1 MGNAQHPPDAGPG
14 AAPDGA
20 TATGSA
26 ATTLARAGG
35 SPPTGSGALTRVRS
49 ALAGVRSRRVL
60 GWVLIVAWA
69 AWLVAVWVTQP
80 RLVPQDFAADEL
92 AQGNVTGYSLVTVDE
107 DGGRGGFSGPYR
119 LDVAKV
125 PEEDL
130 ADSLDGTYGGKP
142 VSLAYWVDG
151 PVARLRVVDPNG
163 LSSEVPAALV
173 QQLTAAGVP
182 QVAPSELWFH
192 PSGRVNNLGVL
203 LTVVCTLV
211 VILGPRPRRGT
222 RWFWFWLVGGPMSV
236 GIAIFAVAEL
246 VRPRYE
252 PEGTVHPR
260 GVAGR
265 WSGLAGFAL
274 GVVLALAGSA
284 VLILLTDL
292 SPIWFLRS

>member
-1 MGNAQHPPDAGPG
+1 MGNAQYPPDTGPG

-20 TATGSA
+20 TAPGSG

-35 SPPTGSGALTRVRS
+35 GPPTGSVALTRVRS

-60 GWVLIVAWA
+60 GWVLLVAWA

-92 AQGNVTGYSLVTVDE
+92 AQARVTGYSLVTVDE

-119 LDVAKV
+119 LDVAPV
-125 PEEDL
+125 TDEDL
-130 ADSLDGTYGGKP
+130 GESLDGTYGGTP
-142 VSLAYWVDG
+142 VSLAYWVDA

-163 LSSEVPAALV
+163 LSSEAPAALV
-173 QQLTAAGVP
+173 ERLTSAGVP

-192 PSGRVNNLGVL
+192 PSERVNNLGVL

>member
-1 MGNAQHPPDAGPG
+1 M
-14 AAPDGA
+14 
-20 TATGSA
+20 
-26 ATTLARAGG
+26 
-35 SPPTGSGALTRVRS
+35 
-49 ALAGVRSRRVL
+49 
-60 GWVLIVAWA
+60 
-69 AWLVAVWVTQP
+69 
-80 RLVPQDFAADEL
+80 
-92 AQGNVTGYSLVTVDE
+92 
-107 DGGRGGFSGPYR
+107 
-119 LDVAKV
+119 
-125 PEEDL
+125 
-130 ADSLDGTYGGKP
+130 
-142 VSLAYWVDG
+142 
-151 PVARLRVVDPNG
+151 VDPNG
-163 LSSEVPAALV
+163 LSSEAPAALV
-173 QQLTAAGVP
+173 EQLTSAGVP

-192 PSGRVNNLGVL
+192 PSERVNNLGVL